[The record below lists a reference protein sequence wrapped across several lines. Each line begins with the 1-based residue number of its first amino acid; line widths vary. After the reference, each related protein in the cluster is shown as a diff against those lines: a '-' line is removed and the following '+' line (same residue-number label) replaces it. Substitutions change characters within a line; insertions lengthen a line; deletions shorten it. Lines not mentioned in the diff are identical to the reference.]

1 MSNGADLL
9 KHIEQAV
16 ADRALPPVHDWHPG
30 STRDIDIVIERDA
43 RWYYQ
48 GSLIDR
54 QRMVRLFSSVLRVDD
69 DNHTYLVT
77 PQEKLR
83 IRVVDAP
90 FMATLVERH
99 GAPQATTLVFKTNI
113 GDTVVADSEHPIQV
127 EYKQPSGE
135 PSPYIVVRDRLRAL
149 ISRPAFYQLAE
160 WAEERDGFI
169 GVESAGHF
177 MRLSESYE
185 R

>member
-1 MSNGADLL
+1 MSNGDDLL

-16 ADRALPPVHDWHPG
+16 AERALPPVHDWHPD

-48 GSLIDR
+48 GSLIER

-69 DNHTYLVT
+69 DDHTYLVT

-113 GDTVVADSEHPIQV
+113 GDTVVADNEHPIQV

-160 WAEERDGFI
+160 WAEERDGLI